1 MRDNTF
7 IVHNADIFSD
17 IDLEKLVDFHLS
29 SGNLATLAVH
39 NYPEFN
45 NLVIDD
51 NGNLSEIGT
60 MCSLF
65 CPPSSELLA
74 FTGIAVYRPEFL
86 QFLPEGNSSVIHAW
100 VKAVSS
106 GQKIGTMN
114 VTGCYWSDIGTP
126 LSYARTVFS
135 ELRKNGETV
144 YIHPSVDWCKGIELD
159 GYIVIEKNSN
169 PPAPSFNKEGNDA
182 RDISLRNCII
192 LPDTNFSSPHSF
204 ENCILG
210 PGFKIDLKE
219 SEMLG
224 GDTRGDAILIGT
236 GGSDRQYYRVRKN
249 KGSVVRMQCREDDP
263 DFRRQLEYTRFFRKH
278 SIPVPDLID
287 VDSEKMSASFED
299 LGDLSLYSWLKC
311 PRNQDEIEE
320 IYRKILD
327 FLVLFH
333 TTATRTCFGMSFA
346 AAKSF

>member
-100 VKAVSS
+100 LKAVSS

-144 YIHPSVDWCKGIELD
+144 YIHPSVDWCNGNRD
-159 GYIVIEKNSN
+159 G
-169 PPAPSFNKEGNDA
+169 
-182 RDISLRNCII
+182 
-192 LPDTNFSSPHSF
+192 
-204 ENCILG
+204 
-210 PGFKIDLKE
+210 
-219 SEMLG
+219 
-224 GDTRGDAILIGT
+224 
-236 GGSDRQYYRVRKN
+236 
-249 KGSVVRMQCREDDP
+249 
-263 DFRRQLEYTRFFRKH
+263 
-278 SIPVPDLID
+278 
-287 VDSEKMSASFED
+287 
-299 LGDLSLYSWLKC
+299 WLHC
-311 PRNQDEIEE
+311 N
-320 IYRKILD
+320 
-327 FLVLFH
+327 
-333 TTATRTCFGMSFA
+333 
-346 AAKSF
+346 